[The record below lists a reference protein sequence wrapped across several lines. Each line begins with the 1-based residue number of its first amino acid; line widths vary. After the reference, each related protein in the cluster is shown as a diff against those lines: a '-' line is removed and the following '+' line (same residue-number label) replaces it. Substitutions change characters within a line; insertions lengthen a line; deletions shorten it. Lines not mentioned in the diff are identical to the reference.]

1 MNIWSRHDYNRR
13 PVMLRTIDNYN
24 WWPTMFRTINNYN
37 WWWWEETAGFFA
49 GQIAG
54 VVAPTVL
61 RANHYITISFNL
73 QIG

>member
-1 MNIWSRHDYNRR
+1 VSIGALN
-13 PVMLRTIDNYN
+13 DNY

-37 WWWWEETAGFFA
+37 WWWEETTGFFA

-61 RANHYITISFNL
+61 RANYYITISFNL